1 MHVVE
6 SKKTRCVKSKKTR
19 CDCPLEFR
27 SNKFRFNKDKE
38 TKNQTKKQRQFL
50 IIVCPFANINA
61 MSRQWRE
68 IGLLTKG
75 TGPAD
80 GRAATY
86 RCRGGGLTELYSVG
100 GPLIQDRLT

>member
-1 MHVVE
+1 MSMSMKDLGRE
-6 SKKTRCVKSKKTR
+6 ERGKKG
-19 CDCPLEFR
+19 
-27 SNKFRFNKDKE
+27 
-38 TKNQTKKQRQFL
+38 
-50 IIVCPFANINA
+50 A

-80 GRAATY
+80 VRAATY

>member
-1 MHVVE
+1 MKDLGRE
-6 SKKTRCVKSKKTR
+6 ERGKKG
-19 CDCPLEFR
+19 
-27 SNKFRFNKDKE
+27 
-38 TKNQTKKQRQFL
+38 
-50 IIVCPFANINA
+50 A

-86 RCRGGGLTELYSVG
+86 RWRGGSGYTGIFQICRAPTQYKYRQ
-100 GPLIQDRLT
+100 I

>member
-1 MHVVE
+1 MKDLGRE
-6 SKKTRCVKSKKTR
+6 ERGKKG
-19 CDCPLEFR
+19 
-27 SNKFRFNKDKE
+27 
-38 TKNQTKKQRQFL
+38 
-50 IIVCPFANINA
+50 A

-86 RCRGGGLTELYSVG
+86 RCQGGGLTELYSVG
-100 GPLIQDRLT
+100 RNEEYFCCAVEFQI

>member
-1 MHVVE
+1 MSMSMKDLGRE
-6 SKKTRCVKSKKTR
+6 ERGKKG
-19 CDCPLEFR
+19 
-27 SNKFRFNKDKE
+27 
-38 TKNQTKKQRQFL
+38 
-50 IIVCPFANINA
+50 A

-100 GPLIQDRLT
+100 KTLKRGSLNSDKREKGVRGT

>member
-1 MHVVE
+1 MKDLGRE
-6 SKKTRCVKSKKTR
+6 ERGKKG
-19 CDCPLEFR
+19 
-27 SNKFRFNKDKE
+27 
-38 TKNQTKKQRQFL
+38 
-50 IIVCPFANINA
+50 A

-86 RCRGGGLTELYSVG
+86 RLERRFRVYWYISNL
-100 GPLIQDRLT
+100 

>member
-1 MHVVE
+1 MSMSMKDLGRE
-6 SKKTRCVKSKKTR
+6 ERGKKG
-19 CDCPLEFR
+19 
-27 SNKFRFNKDKE
+27 
-38 TKNQTKKQRQFL
+38 
-50 IIVCPFANINA
+50 A

-86 RCRGGGLTELYSVG
+86 RWIGGSEYTVYSVG
-100 GPLIQDRLT
+100 SLWIATISTNTESRSRN